1 MLGSRNGEILTS
13 LIHLENLDYLT
24 QILNIS
30 GYLNIVYNENSLSH
44 CRLKH
49 FNQVVA
55 KHLSFQMSLI
65 HVTFP
70 K

>member
-1 MLGSRNGEILTS
+1 MLGSHDGEILTS
-13 LIHLENLDYLT
+13 LIHLENLDYLI

-49 FNQVVA
+49 FNQA